1 MSTPVGITVPK
12 MLPITGTWTLPLT
25 AYFFLLSARVSQL
38 RMDSKKSVG
47 NKTSEAEAAGNKP
60 DPLEVAIRSHANYVE
75 NVPMALLAAAIVEL
89 NGGNRKILNG
99 GLAALLLFRILH
111 VEFGMRGVNARGPGR
126 VIGHAGTAGFLG
138 GMSAYAAY
146 LVKGYW
152 GF

>member
-1 MSTPVGITVPK
+1 LI
-12 MLPITGTWTLPLT
+12 
-25 AYFFLLSARVSQL
+25 
-38 RMDSKKSVG
+38 G
-47 NKTSEAEAAGNKP
+47 NKISASSAPGNQA
-60 DPLEVAIRSHANYVE
+60 DILEVAVRSHSNFVE
-75 NVPMALLAAAIVEL
+75 NIPLALLGAAIVEL

-111 VEFGMRGVNARGPGR
+111 VEFGLRSDDANSPGR
-126 VIGHAGTAGFLG
+126 LIGHIGTAGFLG